1 MTTHDY
7 SAHQPTPEG
16 GDLATLSKLA
26 QELRAAQRAAESQEL
41 ELKRAYARVTY
52 LSTETIPELMAE
64 LGMKKFETTSGL
76 KIELVKKVHASITQT
91 NLTAAHSWLEEN
103 GHGGMIKREIV
114 VAFNRE
120 QEEEAKELQ
129 DQLRGEYPGVKS
141 KEAVHNSTLKA
152 WVKNRLKAGEHV
164 PDSISHHEIDV
175 ATIK

>member
-1 MTTHDY
+1 MTHDY

-26 QELRAAQRAAESQEL
+26 TDLRTAQRAAEAQEL
-41 ELKRAYARVTY
+41 ELKRCQARVAY
-52 LSTETIPELMAE
+52 LSRESIPELME
-64 LGMKKFETTSGL
+64 KLGMKNFETTSGL
-76 KIELVKKVHASITQT
+76 KIKLDKEIHVHISEV
-91 NLTAAHSWLEEN
+91 NRVAAHIWLEEN

-129 DQLRGEYPGVKS
+129 NKLRGEYPGVKA

-152 WVKNRLKAGEHV
+152 WVKNRMKVGETI
-164 PDSISHHEIDV
+164 PDSISHHGIDV